1 MKRHYL
7 LLATLAT
14 LALHSEGAG
23 ADTETMFGEGT
34 RPCSEWSAAHQEP
47 YSARAV
53 RQEAWAS
60 GYMSAYNNFI
70 ARIGISQTTFE
81 GMPAW
86 LTRYCESHS
95 LDPIAD
101 AVVAFAAELQ
111 AREKSK

>member
-1 MKRHYL
+1 MTRHNL
-7 LLATLAT
+7 LLLTLAA
-14 LALHSEGAG
+14 LSLHSQVAG
-23 ADTETMFGEGT
+23 ADTAKMFGEGT
-34 RPCSEWSAAHQEP
+34 QPCSEWSAAHQEP

-70 ARIGISQTTFE
+70 AKIGMSQATVE
-81 GMPAW
+81 GIPAW

-111 AREKSK
+111 ARQKSK